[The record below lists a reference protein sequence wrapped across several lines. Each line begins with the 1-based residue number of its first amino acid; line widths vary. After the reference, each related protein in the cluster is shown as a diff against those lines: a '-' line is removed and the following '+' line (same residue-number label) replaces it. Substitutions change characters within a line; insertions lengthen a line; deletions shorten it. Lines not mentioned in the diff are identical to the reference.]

1 MDSIIE
7 EEDFIKKGRMK
18 KDFFTMSE
26 KEKEVWLQE
35 VAENTRRTLFEKG
48 QPLVYR
54 KDGVMVAEYC
64 DGRIVEL

>member
-1 MDSIIE
+1 MDSIIG

-48 QPLVYR
+48 QPLVYS
-54 KDGVMVAEYC
+54 KDGVIVAEYS